1 MLILNGFAVYEEAA
15 VVVEVERVGVSVWCG
30 SLGKWRVVS
39 GE

>member
-1 MLILNGFAVYEEAA
+1 MLILNGFAVDEEAA
-15 VVVEVERVGVSVWCG
+15 VVVEMERVGVPGRGG